1 MNRELLE
8 KPFAPE
14 QIKQRVGSFGN
25 VIDYVEGHAIIKRL
39 NDSFDGLWSFEIMK
53 HEVMDD
59 LDEVIVLGRL
69 SAGEVVKMQFG
80 SSRITRAK
88 ETGNVISLADD
99 LKAAATDAM
108 KKCATLLGVGLHLY
122 NGDRALNEKNGQGRT
137 NNFRNGTEHQDQPQD
152 DQGNG
157 GGGRITNRQLNYLV
171 NLGRSL
177 GWTSKDLDEE
187 ALELYGSKMAYL
199 NVKDASGFIE
209 ALKNRMT

>member
-39 NDSFDGLWSFEIMK
+39 NDSFDGLWSFEIVK
-53 HEVMDD
+53 HEVMED

-122 NGDRALNEKNGQGRT
+122 NGDRAMNEKNGQGRQE
-137 NNFRNGTEHQDQPQD
+137 NGRNGTEQQGQPQD